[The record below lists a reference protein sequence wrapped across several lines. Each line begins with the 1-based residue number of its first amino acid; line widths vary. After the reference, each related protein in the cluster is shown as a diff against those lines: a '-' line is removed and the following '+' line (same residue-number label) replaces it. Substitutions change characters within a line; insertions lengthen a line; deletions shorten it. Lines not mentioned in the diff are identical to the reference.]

1 MLASTILPGQTVAA
15 PAASRSHVYV
25 STASSLRT
33 FNALTMTQVGEF
45 DWTGGGLSG
54 PAIGPSGR
62 VYALAANILYVWPAP
77 PTRAPCVIRTLPPI
91 QLGRA
96 L

>member
-1 MLASTILPGQTVAA
+1 MSF
-15 PAASRSHVYV
+15 V

-54 PAIGPSGR
+54 PAIGPTGR
-62 VYALAANILYVWPAP
+62 VYALPANTLLRLAGS
-77 PTRAPCVIRTLPPI
+77 PTRAPCIICTLPPI